1 MHVAWRGDTRSIIR
15 STGRGLASTPPNR
28 AKQALISRPKRAL
41 TDSTMAGHNKWSKI
55 KRKKGAADAKRSKIW
70 ARITRDIMVAAREGG
85 GDAGMNAKL
94 SLAVEKAKSENM
106 PKDNIE
112 RAIKRGTGE
121 IEGADYEE
129 MTYEGYGPGG
139 VAIFV
144 EALTD
149 NTNRT
154 VADVRHAFSKAGGGL
169 GKSGSVAYMFDRQ
182 GVLLVNAEG
191 RDELEVFELVADAG
205 ADDIVFEDESF
216 VITTPVEAF
225 DAVQTAL
232 LDAGIQPQESALVR
246 APTTTVT
253 LDSDQAA
260 KVMRLVETLE
270 DLQDVQAVYT
280 ALEVEGEA
288 LSTIA

>member
-1 MHVAWRGDTRSIIR
+1 
-15 STGRGLASTPPNR
+15 
-28 AKQALISRPKRAL
+28 
-41 TDSTMAGHNKWSKI
+41 MAGHSKWSKI
-55 KRKKGAADAKRSKIW
+55 KRKKGANDAKRSKVW

-85 GDAGMNAKL
+85 GDPGMNARL
-94 SLAVEKAKSENM
+94 GLAVEKAKAENM
-106 PKDNIE
+106 PKDNID

-129 MTYEGYGPGG
+129 ITYEGYGPGG

-154 VADVRHAFSKAGGGL
+154 VADVRHAFSKAGGSM
-169 GKSGSVAYMFDRQ
+169 GKSGSVAFLFERQ
-182 GVLLVNAEG
+182 GVFIVGAEG
-191 RDELEVFELVADAG
+191 RDELELLEVAADAG
-205 ADDIVFEDESF
+205 ADDVVREDDSF
-216 VITTPVEAF
+216 VITAPVESF

-232 LDAGIQPQESALVR
+232 ASAGIEPQEAALVR
-246 APTTTVT
+246 TPTTTVT
-253 LDSDQAA
+253 LPAEQAA

-280 ALEVEGEA
+280 ALEVEGETV
-288 LSTIA
+288 STV